1 MQGKLCFSA
10 AAVDALNACSLTIQA
25 AGSIGNAK
33 AEPTV
38 PITGF
43 TMHLHEPFP
52 HYIRENVET
61 DLIM

>member
-1 MQGKLCFSA
+1 M
-10 AAVDALNACSLTIQA
+10 DALNACSLTIQA

-33 AEPTV
+33 AEPAV